1 MAIVSQENI
10 LSILTT
16 FNPWWQNGVVPKAF
30 VKEFHR
36 SSYYTCRKSLLS
48 DLRRIVVMSGA
59 RRTGKTTIMYQ
70 LIHDLLEQGVKPQN
84 ILFFTFDHPVIRM
97 AGMDQILNIYKNNIS
112 DDEHFYMFVDEVQF
126 DKDWTNY
133 LKMAYDMNPDM
144 RSVATGSAS
153 AAIEDDVRE
162 SGAGRWT
169 VIKVTT
175 LSFYEY
181 CALKGISKA
190 QSVDDVF
197 RIHTLSKQQQTQLMM
212 GLSDLQIHLMRYMQ
226 IGGFPEL
233 VKTEDVPYA

>member
-1 MAIVSQENI
+1 
-10 LSILTT
+10 
-16 FNPWWQNGVVPKAF
+16 
-30 VKEFHR
+30 
-36 SSYYTCRKSLLS
+36 
-48 DLRRIVVMSGA
+48 
-59 RRTGKTTIMYQ
+59 MYQ

-84 ILFFTFDHPVIRM
+84 ILFFTFDHPLIRM
-97 AGMDQILNIYKNNIS
+97 AGMDQVLNIYKNNIS
-112 DDEHFYMFVDEVQF
+112 DDAHFYMFVDEVQF

-153 AAIEDDVRE
+153 A
-162 SGAGRWT
+162 AGRWT

-212 GLSDLQIHLMRYMQ
+212 GLSTCKSI
-226 IGGFPEL
+226 
-233 VKTEDVPYA
+233 

>member
-1 MAIVSQENI
+1 
-10 LSILTT
+10 
-16 FNPWWQNGVVPKAF
+16 
-30 VKEFHR
+30 
-36 SSYYTCRKSLLS
+36 
-48 DLRRIVVMSGA
+48 
-59 RRTGKTTIMYQ
+59 MYQ

-97 AGMDQILNIYKNNIS
+97 AGIDQILNIYKNNIS

-153 AAIEDDVRE
+153 AAIEDDMRE

-190 QSVDDVF
+190 QSVDDIF

-233 VKTEDVPYA
+233 VKQRMFHMLRS